1 MRCLTCKCQARLKI
15 FNKQKRSSLLVRN
28 VYDVLSDLAGPNVI
42 KLFVCN
48 KPERLSFA
56 GQPFLSCLIFAGKVG
71 AYHSEAPFKRST
83 LG

>member
-1 MRCLTCKCQARLKI
+1 MRCLTCKCHARLKI

-28 VYDVLSDLAGPNVI
+28 DYDVLSDLAGPNVI

-48 KPERLSFA
+48 KLERLSFA
-56 GQPFLSCLIFAGKVG
+56 GQPFLPCLIFAGKVRDYPG
-71 AYHSEAPFKRST
+71 KAPFKRFT